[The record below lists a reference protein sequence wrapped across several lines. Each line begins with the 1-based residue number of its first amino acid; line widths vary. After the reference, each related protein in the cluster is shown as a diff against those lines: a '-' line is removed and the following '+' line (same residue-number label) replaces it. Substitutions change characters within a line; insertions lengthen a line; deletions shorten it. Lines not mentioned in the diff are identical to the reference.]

1 LALDIEIA
9 SALTELRS
17 NKPNKLSS
25 FNIDEVKNSLPS
37 YISAKTGYEKCGNER
52 MINNKPLIPA
62 VTKSETE

>member
-1 LALDIEIA
+1 MV
-9 SALTELRS
+9 SALKELRS

-37 YISAKTGYEKCGNER
+37 YTSAKTGYEKCGNKK
-52 MINNKPLIPA
+52 MINNKSLIPA